1 MQHVKEHGFLEGL
14 PGTEAV
20 SNTELLELP
29 CDVLIPAALENQLTG
44 RNAANI
50 KASLIVEAAN
60 GPTTPEAERI
70 FNQRGIVVVPDV
82 LANAGGVTVSYF
94 EWVQDLQHFFWTV
107 QEINNRLEA
116 IMVRS
121 FQAVVQE
128 AERQQ
133 TSLRMGAYL
142 LALIRAAEAI
152 ETRGVYP

>member
-14 PGTEAV
+14 PGTETV
-20 SNTELLELP
+20 SNAELLELP

>member
-1 MQHVKEHGFLEGL
+1 
-14 PGTEAV
+14 
-20 SNTELLELP
+20 
-29 CDVLIPAALENQLTG
+29 
-44 RNAANI
+44 
-50 KASLIVEAAN
+50 
-60 GPTTPEAERI
+60 
-70 FNQRGIVVVPDV
+70 
-82 LANAGGVTVSYF
+82 
-94 EWVQDLQHFFWTV
+94 V